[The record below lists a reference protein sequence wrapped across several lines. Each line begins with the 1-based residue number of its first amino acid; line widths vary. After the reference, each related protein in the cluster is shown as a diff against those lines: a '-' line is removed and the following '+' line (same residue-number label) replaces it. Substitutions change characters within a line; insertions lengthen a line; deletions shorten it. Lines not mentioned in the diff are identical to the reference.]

1 MVLQLGGRFIR
12 TYCFQTKWMFQVTH
26 FFNGH
31 KMTAN

>member
-26 FFNGH
+26 FLMG
-31 KMTAN
+31 TR